1 MPFSSDFIQT
11 APNFIGFTVIPTTH
25 PLDTARKGVACCA
38 AGCLGSRFVLYN
50 EKVNMCVTEQTNSAF
65 VRNDA
70 LSHFGDDL
78 PSVHTYFERHIMN
91 FIIWLI
97 VGGLIG
103 WLASMVMKTDGQQGI
118 ILNVIVGIVGAMLA
132 GWFIS
137 PLVGVGTIN
146 QDNFSLPALLISFV
160 GAVVLLGAVNLL
172 RRGSAR

>member
-1 MPFSSDFIQT
+1 M
-11 APNFIGFTVIPTTH
+11 
-25 PLDTARKGVACCA
+25 CA
-38 AGCLGSRFVLYN
+38 S
-50 EKVNMCVTEQTNSAF
+50 EQTDQT
-65 VRNDA
+65 VMGNDA
-70 LSHFGDDL
+70 SSRFGDD
-78 PSVHTYFERHIMN
+78 SSSIHTYPERHIMN

-172 RRGSAR
+172 RRGSTR